1 MVDGSTQRKG
11 AFIRTDALCA
21 VQQVEVPFTRAA
33 VFDVHRFRCCEGYL
47 LQGAALDTA
56 VFMEWF
62 ALHKGKVEEW
72 IHGMNEEEETLLYT
86 AIKEGCAQ
94 TVIDALAG
102 VLSEFLVCVAYLEQ
116 GKSTPPL
123 Q

>member
-1 MVDGSTQRKG
+1 M
-11 AFIRTDALCA
+11 
-21 VQQVEVPFTRAA
+21 
-33 VFDVHRFRCCEGYL
+33 
-47 LQGAALDTA
+47 DTA

-72 IHGMNEEEETLLYT
+72 IHGTNEEEETLLYT